1 MAKPKCEK
9 GYKLVKSRCE
19 CKKTEKKKPTK
30 KTKKKTHKKTKKK
43 TPKKTKKKTKDK
55 YDEEWAMEQYSSNK
69 PSDKQLKVRRK
80 RIDEVYKLY
89 EKIKRVNKSIP
100 HPKKWRYP
108 PEYCYN
114 TQLQDMIKHMK
125 QELKDKLKEKGIKF
139 I

>member
-1 MAKPKCEK
+1 MPKPKCEK

-19 CKKTEKKKPTK
+19 CKKTTK
-30 KTKKKTHKKTKKK
+30 KTKKKTT
-43 TPKKTKKKTKDK
+43 KKTKKKTKDK

-80 RIDEVYKLY
+80 RIDEVYTLY
-89 EKIKRVNKSIP
+89 EKIKRVDKSIP
-100 HPKKWRYP
+100 NPKKWRYP

-114 TQLQDMIKHMK
+114 QQLQNMIKHMK
-125 QELKDKLKEKGIKF
+125 QELKDKLKEKGIKL

>member
-1 MAKPKCEK
+1 MPKPKCEK

-19 CKKTEKKKPTK
+19 CKKTEKKKN
-30 KTKKKTHKKTKKK
+30 KK
-43 TPKKTKKKTKDK
+43 TPKKTVKKTPKKKSKTKDT
-55 YDEEWAMEQYSSNK
+55 YQEHWALVKGQYSLNM
-69 PSDKQLKVRRK
+69 PADKQLKVRRK

-89 EKIKRVNKSIP
+89 EKIKRVDKSIP
-100 HPKKWRYP
+100 PPKKWQYP

-125 QELKDKLKEKGIKF
+125 QELKDKLKEKGIKL

>member
-1 MAKPKCEK
+1 MPKPKCEK

-19 CKKTEKKKPTK
+19 CKKTA
-30 KTKKKTHKKTKKK
+30 KTKKKTTKTKKK
-43 TPKKTKKKTKDK
+43 TTKTKKKTKDK

-80 RIDEVYKLY
+80 RIDEVYTLY
-89 EKIKRVNKSIP
+89 EKIKRVDKSIP
-100 HPKKWRYP
+100 NPKKWRYP

-114 TQLQDMIKHMK
+114 QQLQNMIKHMK
-125 QELKDKLKEKGIKF
+125 QELKDKLKEKGIKL